1 MTGAR
6 TSAAIRILWWTVG
19 LVILLEGSRTFYQAM
34 TRLHR
39 SGHGTALAWVRMLLS
54 GSEILAVPLF
64 LVPAT
69 AAVGGYALLVIIAM
83 ALSMHALHGNFW
95 GLDILVLYGIA
106 VYASL
111 VWREDIVLQSRL
123 KQRS

>member
-1 MTGAR
+1 MTGPR

-34 TRLHR
+34 TRLHG
-39 SGHGTALAWVRMLLS
+39 SGHGTALALVRMLLS

-64 LVPAT
+64 LIPAT
-69 AAVGGYALLVIIAM
+69 AAVGGYALLVIIGL
-83 ALSMHALHGNFW
+83 ALSIHALHWDFW
-95 GLDILVLYGIA
+95 GLDILVRYGIA

-111 VWREDIVLQSRL
+111 VWREDIALQSRL